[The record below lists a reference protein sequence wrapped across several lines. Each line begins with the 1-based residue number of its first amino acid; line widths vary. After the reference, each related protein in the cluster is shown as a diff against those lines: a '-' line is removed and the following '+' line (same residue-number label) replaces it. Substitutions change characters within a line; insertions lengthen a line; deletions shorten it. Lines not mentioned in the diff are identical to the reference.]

1 MSVLNTTPDT
11 TVEAL
16 AAAGFSTAELAAM
29 DAALA
34 AALQGPRGANPLVG
48 AVVISAAGT
57 PIVTGYHRGAG
68 TAHAE
73 ADAIDQAKAAG
84 IDLSGTTM
92 VVTLEPCDHRGRTG
106 PCTQAIIEA
115 GITDVVYAVDDP
127 HDPAAGGAATLRG
140 ADVRVR
146 SGLCAEA
153 SLDMNRR
160 WFDAVAAARP
170 FVTLHIAQ
178 TLDSRIAASD
188 GTSQWISSP
197 ESLADNHALRGRID
211 AILVGTQTVLVD
223 NPRLTARGPDGKPAG
238 RQPLRAVMGLRGI
251 PEDAAVHG
259 SDGKVLHLP
268 TREPL
273 EALEALFSTGVR
285 HLMVE
290 GGSRILSA
298 FLAAGLVDELIV
310 YLAPTLLGSGTP
322 ALDDLGISTL
332 ANAQRWD
339 WDPASGGAVQLLG
352 RDLRLHLSPT
362 PTGPTPTNPTPT
374 NPTPTGPTPTTPAG
388 TGNAPAAVPAAHNSS
403 ADSTPSRAGAD
414 TAAGGN

>member
-1 MSVLNTTPDT
+1 MSLRHSPHATADDAAAL
-11 TVEAL
+11 TV
-16 AAAGFSTAELAAM
+16 AGFSTAEVAAM

-48 AVVISAAGT
+48 AVVIDAHGT
-57 PIVTGYHRGAG
+57 PIVTGFHRGAG

-73 ADAIDQAKAAG
+73 ADAIDQARAAG
-84 IDLSGTTM
+84 QDLNGTTM
-92 VVTLEPCDHRGRTG
+92 VVTLEPCNHCGRTG
-106 PCTQAIIEA
+106 PCAQAIIEA
-115 GITDVVYAVDDP
+115 GIADVVYAVDDP
-127 HDPAAGGAATLRG
+127 HDPAAGGAATLRAAG
-140 ADVRVR
+140 VRVR
-146 SGLCAEA
+146 SGLGAEA
-153 SLDMNRR
+153 ALDLNRR
-160 WFDAVAAARP
+160 WFDAVADSRP

-223 NPRLTARGPDGKPAG
+223 NPRLTARGADGEPAA
-238 RQPLRAVMGLRGI
+238 RQPLRVVMGYRGI
-251 PEDAAVHG
+251 PEGAAING
-259 SDGKVLHLP
+259 DDGKVLHLP
-268 TREPL
+268 TRDPR
-273 EALEALFSTGVR
+273 EALEELFSAGVR

-322 ALDDLGISTL
+322 ALEDLGINTL
-332 ANAQRWD
+332 ADAQQWEWD
-339 WDPASGGAVQLLG
+339 AASGGAVQLLG
-352 RDLRLHLSPT
+352 RDLRLHLRPT
-362 PTGPTPTNPTPT
+362 LTNPAVTHP
-374 NPTPTGPTPTTPAG
+374 
-388 TGNAPAAVPAAHNSS
+388 PAASNTS
-403 ADSTPSRAGAD
+403 ADSTPLRTAAD